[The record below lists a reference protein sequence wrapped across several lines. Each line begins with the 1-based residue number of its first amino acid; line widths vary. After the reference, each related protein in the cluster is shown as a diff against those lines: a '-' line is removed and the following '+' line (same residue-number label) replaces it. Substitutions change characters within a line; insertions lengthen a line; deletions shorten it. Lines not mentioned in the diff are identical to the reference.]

1 MIPVKLSGGLSGWKY
16 VEGDWPDEKRCTY
29 IRPNGKRKGERC
41 KCARRNGYELCSWH
55 IRWVARINRPKFEQY
70 KQRLAKVKASMPKFY
85 GKYVTKTLA
94 EMLDKCLEINPKDQL
109 QLFEELALIR
119 DVAGQS
125 VALYS
130 AAKQLADDNPLDS
143 KKRDLLLQA
152 GEVMKMQIA
161 EVVKTCEAASRV
173 ANAAQD
179 RVSIH
184 QLHFFVD
191 QVSRCAYE
199 SFGDDP
205 RAELFR
211 QKMLTQVRLPVD
223 GSSTG
228 THVTPD
234 MDVMGMDD
242 TIPKVYEEVIDL
254 ESNGISDD
262 NGRNGQR
269 SA

>member
-1 MIPVKLSGGLSGWKY
+1 
-16 VEGDWPDEKRCTY
+16 
-29 IRPNGKRKGERC
+29 
-41 KCARRNGYELCSWH
+41 
-55 IRWVARINRPKFEQY
+55 
-70 KQRLAKVKASMPKFY
+70 
-85 GKYVTKTLA
+85 
-94 EMLDKCLEINPKDQL
+94 
-109 QLFEELALIR
+109 
-119 DVAGQS
+119 
-125 VALYS
+125 
-130 AAKQLADDNPLDS
+130 
-143 KKRDLLLQA
+143 
-152 GEVMKMQIA
+152 MKMQIA

-234 MDVMGMDD
+234 MDVAGMDG
-242 TIPKVYEEVIDL
+242 TIPKYEEIKVLDL
-254 ESNGISDD
+254 DSK
-262 NGRNGQR
+262 